1 MDAGPGMNAARSAI
15 GSFRFG
21 VPGGG
26 QIVIRIAQ
34 LWLFDFPETN
44 FAVDRSNFENA
55 LKL

>member
-1 MDAGPGMNAARSAI
+1 MDAGPGVNAATPAI
-15 GSFRFG
+15 GPFRFG

-26 QIVIRIAQ
+26 RIVIRIAQ

-44 FAVDRSNFENA
+44 VAVDRSNFENA